1 MKALHRLL
9 PSHDHNHQ
17 PVKDSCCKTTGR
29 KGVVSGCKLRRTVS
43 LALEED
49 DKFDSSVR
57 TADVDISDRSN
68 SNNITDDATRRRRPA
83 KVIGDTTHLAG
94 RQLTSCM
101 KVSSQSESLARI
113 VQVKKKSL
121 TSSACVVPPTISE
134 TPAIST
140 DDINGYTDNF
150 LQFFSSDTRI
160 SRLNI
165 LDLSLNIEPVQDA
178 KNKTNVR
185 FSTVAFR
192 EYTSVVLSDN
202 PSTSIGPAVGLGW
215 TYNPNEIA
223 YLHQYESTREGLRRN
238 KHQLILP
245 VHVRHDMLR
254 DAGYSRQEIFA
265 AEMNG
270 RKDKKL
276 RMASVKHQKYDH
288 VIEKI
293 DTVKWGV
300 RRIIPTK

>member
-9 PSHDHNHQ
+9 PSRDHNQ
-17 PVKDSCCKTTGR
+17 PVKDRCCKTTGR
-29 KGVVSGCKLRRTVS
+29 KAVVSGGKLRQTVS

-121 TSSACVVPPTISE
+121 ASSACVVPPTVSE
-134 TPAIST
+134 TPAVST
-140 DDINGYTDNF
+140 DDIDGYTDNF
-150 LQFFSSDTRI
+150 LQFFSSDKRI
-160 SRLNI
+160 SSRLNI
-165 LDLSLNIEPVQDA
+165 LDLSLNIEPEDA

-192 EYTSVVLSDN
+192 EYKSVVSSDN
-202 PSTSIGPAVGLGW
+202 PSTSIGPAIGLGW
-215 TYNPNEIA
+215 TYNPDEIVD
-223 YLHQYESTREGLRRN
+223 LHQYESTREGLRRN

-245 VHVRHDMLR
+245 VHVRMICL
-254 DAGYSRQEIFA
+254 
-265 AEMNG
+265 EMPG
-270 RKDKKL
+270 TRDKKYL
-276 RMASVKHQKYDH
+276 
-288 VIEKI
+288 
-293 DTVKWGV
+293 
-300 RRIIPTK
+300 

>member
-9 PSHDHNHQ
+9 PSRDHNQ
-17 PVKDSCCKTTGR
+17 PVKDRCCKTTGR
-29 KGVVSGCKLRRTVS
+29 KAVVSGGKLRQTVS

-121 TSSACVVPPTISE
+121 ASSACVVPPTVSE
-134 TPAIST
+134 TPAVST
-140 DDINGYTDNF
+140 DDIDGYTDNF

-160 SRLNI
+160 SSRLNI
-165 LDLSLNIEPVQDA
+165 LDLSLNIEPEDA

-192 EYTSVVLSDN
+192 EYKSVVSSDN
-202 PSTSIGPAVGLGW
+202 PSTSIGPAIGLGW
-215 TYNPNEIA
+215 TYNPDEIVD
-223 YLHQYESTREGLRRN
+223 LHQYESTREGLRRN

-245 VHVRHDMLR
+245 VHVRLDMLR
-254 DAGYSRQEIFA
+254 DAGYSRQEIFV

-270 RKDKKL
+270 RKDKRL
-276 RMASVKHQKYDH
+276 RMASVKHQKYDN

-293 DTVKWGV
+293 DTVKWRV
-300 RRIIPTK
+300 KRIIPTK